1 MRPRRFFFLLMLAL
15 AAVAVVLRRR
25 RPTELVDVQFED
37 GSSIRLT
44 TGPEARDLLE
54 DAYTILELA

>member
-1 MRPRRFFFLLMLAL
+1 MLAL

>member
-1 MRPRRFFFLLMLAL
+1 MRPRRFFLLLVAL
-15 AAVAVVLRRR
+15 ASLAGLLRRR

-37 GSSIRLT
+37 GSSIRLA
-44 TGPEARDLLE
+44 TGPEARDLLD

>member
-1 MRPRRFFFLLMLAL
+1 MRPRRFFLLMLAL
-15 AAVAVVLRRR
+15 VVVAVVLRRR
-25 RPTELVDVQFED
+25 RSTEWVDVQFED

-44 TGPEARDLLE
+44 SGPEARGLLD